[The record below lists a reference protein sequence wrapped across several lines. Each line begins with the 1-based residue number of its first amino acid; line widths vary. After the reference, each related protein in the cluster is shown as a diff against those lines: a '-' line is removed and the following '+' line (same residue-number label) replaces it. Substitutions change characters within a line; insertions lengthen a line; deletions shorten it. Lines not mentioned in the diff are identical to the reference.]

1 MPERNRAW
9 FVELYQRHY
18 AHVLRYGYRR
28 VGPDRA
34 PDVAAET
41 FLVAWRRLGDIP
53 DPPLPWLYGVARNTV
68 SELRR
73 RDQRDEHTRSRS
85 ARELLARTVP
95 DPAESAERTL
105 VVADALA
112 QLSEADQELL
122 QLSAWEDLAVPSIA
136 QVLGCSTTAAAVRLH
151 RARRRLATVLGP
163 SIPESTR
170 DPDVLDLT
178 IAPAAISR
186 STL

>member
-1 MPERNRAW
+1 MPQRDSDW
-9 FVELYQRHY
+9 FADLYRRHY
-18 AHVLRYGYRR
+18 PDVFRYGYRR

-34 PDVAAET
+34 GDVAADT

-68 SELRR
+68 SGIRR
-73 RDQRDEHTRSRS
+73 GQRRDEHSRFRS
-85 ARELLARTVP
+85 AQEVLAATVP
-95 DPAESAERTL
+95 DPSESADRAI
-105 VVADALA
+105 VVAEGLA
-112 QLSEADQELL
+112 QLSPADQEIL

-151 RARRRLATVLGP
+151 RARRRLAAVLSP
-163 SIPESTR
+163 ALSEPPPR
-170 DPDVLDLT
+170 PDVLGLT
-178 IAPAAISR
+178 IRPAGSR